1 MHDIFALTDQALA
14 YILDSALKFDMLE
27 FVCAVSCSPGVLY
40 ASNFARGMTWLHCF
54 EWDLADAPCRFAWMC
69 WIALPYD
76 PFTPFLTD
84 EYILKI
90 RIFPVELTPVLLNKV
105 KECVIEFLFDR
116 PLADSD
122 KLPVRS
128 HRAAEAP
135 KSPVEDGD
143 AASQEPKKKS
153 SKEKR
158 EKKKDK
164 DRDRKV
170 RLFSFLLHTCLVLLS
185 W

>member
-1 MHDIFALTDQALA
+1 M
-14 YILDSALKFDMLE
+14 
-27 FVCAVSCSPGVLY
+27 
-40 ASNFARGMTWLHCF
+40 
-54 EWDLADAPCRFAWMC
+54 
-69 WIALPYD
+69 
-76 PFTPFLTD
+76 
-84 EYILKI
+84 
-90 RIFPVELTPVLLNKV
+90 
-105 KECVIEFLFDR
+105 FDR

-135 KSPVEDGD
+135 KSPVEDGE

-170 RLFSFLLHTCLVLLS
+170 KLLSFLLHTSLVLLS